1 MTYWRL
7 AAGSAGL
14 PRIVPLQCA
23 GTSYQFL
30 NQPEHQ
36 GEDVMNLPEDWK
48 ARIAKLDQLL
58 QPIAKRPVDITR
70 PGWLGRLRAGV
81 PPLDEAGAREAAESL
96 LAEILAAYAQGPTQ
110 TRTAIRQLFQQHRSF
125 AWAAT
130 LSVPRTTSDG
140 LRQHL
145 LLFSIIDQG
154 RDCRDAWLT
163 LQEMCQG
170 AKAAGLDPEP
180 ILREVAA
187 VSSDENKYGMGS
199 TRQMLLKHCEN
210 DRPDPS
216 PR

>member
-1 MTYWRL
+1 MK
-7 AAGSAGL
+7 SA
-14 PRIVPLQCA
+14 RE
-23 GTSYQFL
+23 SE
-30 NQPEHQ
+30 N
-36 GEDVMNLPEDWK
+36 DMNALEDWELK
-48 ARIAKLDQLL
+48 MMELEEKLR
-58 QPIAKRPVDITR
+58 PIAKRPVDITR
-70 PGWLGRLRAGV
+70 PDWFERLQAGGS
-81 PPLDEAGAREAAESL
+81 PLDEAGVRDTTERL

-154 RDCRDAWLT
+154 RDSRDAWLT